1 MRSHDSRAY
10 ARDQTPVVPLLCHA
24 SSMTDLPEP
33 SIPLGNHEPAQ
44 LARFLVED
52 FTTAWTAMA
61 TCSPD
66 DRVGG
71 NLMFGRQALA
81 YLELASRTA
90 SAHDTTTYIDA
101 FGVRLRDSEAR
112 YFTALP
118 GDVPVP
124 RDFRLP
130 ASAVGPPERQL
141 LSAVFDTARHG
152 LAHLSQQIPVHLTDN
167 KIWMV
172 TFTGVQKDEPM
183 SEELPG
189 RRRDAHLTF
198 RVSPKGHVYL
208 IVCPDVLMA
217 DLIWAARLAAIFSKY
232 LAPEY
237 LERPRT
243 ARRSRTPSRSSAG
256 YSFSS
261 SDLIVA
267 LESGG
272 HPRRP
277 WPQGG

>member
-1 MRSHDSRAY
+1 
-10 ARDQTPVVPLLCHA
+10 
-24 SSMTDLPEP
+24 MTDVLEP

-61 TCSPD
+61 MCSPD

-71 NLMFGRQALA
+71 NLMFARQALA

-90 SAHDTTTYIDA
+90 SAHDASTYIDA
-101 FGVRLRDSEAR
+101 FGARLRDSDAR

-118 GDVPVP
+118 GDVP
-124 RDFRLP
+124 LP
-130 ASAVGPPERQL
+130 ADFHLPSRAACPPERQL
-141 LSAVFDTARHG
+141 MGALFDTARHG

-172 TFTGVQKDEPM
+172 AFTGVRKDEPM

-189 RRRDAHLTF
+189 WRRNAHLTF
-198 RVSPKGHVYL
+198 RVSPNGHVYL
-208 IVCPDVLMA
+208 VVCPDVLMA

-243 ARRSRTPSRSSAG
+243 ARRPGRSSRSRSE

-272 HPRRP
+272 HQRRP